1 MTKEEINEYS
11 YRVTQASKT
20 ELIVIMYE
28 MTGKYMRD
36 AVFAYDVE
44 DFELYRENLK
54 KAQRV
59 INKLSAALDMNI
71 RISKDLFG
79 LYLYMNNTIVKASI
93 RKDKEELE
101 MVMLMIEKLGSAFKK
116 VSIEDCSGPVMK
128 NTQQVYAGL
137 TYSNDGLN
145 EYHDNS
151 LKRGFSV

>member
-28 MTGKYMRD
+28 MAGNYMRD
-36 AVFAYDVE
+36 AVAAFDVE
-44 DFELYRENLK
+44 DFELYRDNLK

-59 INKLSAALDMNI
+59 INKLSASLDMNI

-101 MVMLMIEKLGSAFKK
+101 MIMLMLDKLGSAFEK
-116 VSIEDCSGPVMK
+116 VSVEDISGPVMK

-145 EYHDNS
+145 EYHDS
-151 LKRGFSV
+151 AFKRGYSV